1 MSEADIKKEN
11 GCDAA
16 KNEERFD
23 AIYREMSGKIFAYAL
38 GMIGDHDSACDT
50 VSETF
55 YKAALESG
63 FTKDDFDY
71 RPWLFKVATN
81 IIRNTFK
88 RFFMRF
94 LRFSNHMLDSYAGKS
109 DVSRRAE
116 RNEALEELSK
126 ALSKLDEK
134 DREVVYLKY
143 YEEMDY
149 SAISQIT
156 GVPVGTVASRL
167 SRAIGRLSY
176 ELGKK

>member
-1 MSEADIKKEN
+1 MNETDMKKEN

-16 KNEERFD
+16 KNDEKFD
-23 AIYREMSGKIFAYAL
+23 AIYQEMSGRIFAYAL
-38 GMIGDHDSACDT
+38 GMLGDHDSACEI

-55 YKAALESG
+55 YKAALEPD
-63 FTKDDFDY
+63 FTNDDFKY

-81 IIRNTFK
+81 VMRNIFR
-88 RFFMRF
+88 RFFNRF
-94 LRFSNHMLDSYAGKS
+94 LRFSNQMLDSYADKS
-109 DVSRRAE
+109 DVSRKAE
-116 RNEALEELSK
+116 KNEELEELSR

-149 SAISQIT
+149 SAISHVT

>member
-1 MSEADIKKEN
+1 MSDADIKKGN

-23 AIYREMSGKIFAYAL
+23 AIYNEMSGRIFAYAL
-38 GMIGDHDSACDT
+38 GMLGDHDSACDI

-55 YKAALESG
+55 YKAALEPD
-63 FTKDDFDY
+63 FTNDDFNY
-71 RPWLFKVATN
+71 RPWLFRVATN
-81 IIRNTFK
+81 VMRNVFR
-88 RFFMRF
+88 RFFNRF
-94 LRFSNHMLDSYAGKS
+94 LRFSNHVLDSYADKS
-109 DVSRRAE
+109 DVSRKAE
-116 RNEALEELSK
+116 KNEELGELSK
-126 ALSKLDEK
+126 ALSKLDAK

-149 SAISQIT
+149 SAISQVI
-156 GVPVGTVASRL
+156 GIPVGTVASRL